1 MGQRASKASH
11 FDSEGSQ
18 SSHELAKGLTIELPL
33 ISWFADC
40 SKIEPNR
47 ITHCADIISRLSR
60 LSLMYSSVAAERL
73 VSGLAEQV
81 LQDRAVVDEV
91 DEEKKHAVK
100 IYEYTIEKRPKR
112 TAFCGEEAKK

>member
-18 SSHELAKGLTIELPL
+18 SSHELVKGLTIESPL
-33 ISWFADC
+33 ISWFVDC

-60 LSLMYSSVAAERL
+60 LSLTNSFVAAERL

-81 LQDRAVVDEV
+81 LLDRAVVDEA
-91 DEEKKHAVK
+91 DEGEKG
-100 IYEYTIEKRPKR
+100 TR
-112 TAFCGEEAKK
+112 